1 VKRPFLIAIGFSLTA
16 FVSFAASVLFAFLT
30 EWAIDKGEDNPAG
43 GLILFGAALLYLALI
58 GPVAASWFADVV
70 ERWGRTPKPSWLRLS
85 RRLPFALTASGGIM
99 YSGWMVMFRR
109 PDLQPLWPFN
119 VIVAAIGT
127 VVAVYLAAR
136 IRPSP
141 HETRA
146 V

>member
-1 VKRPFLIAIGFSLTA
+1 MNHCHPLTVLWAFWTDTRQPGMYAPAPIYKREMRK
-16 FVSFAASVLFAFLT
+16 ASV
-30 EWAIDKGEDNPAG
+30 G
-43 GLILFGAALLYLALI
+43 GLIFFGVALLYLALT
-58 GPVAASWFADVV
+58 GPVAASWFAEVV
-70 ERWGRTPKPSWLRLS
+70 ERWGRMPKPSWLRLA

-127 VVAVYLAAR
+127 LVAVYLAAR
-136 IRPSP
+136 IRPSSR
-141 HETRA
+141 ETKA